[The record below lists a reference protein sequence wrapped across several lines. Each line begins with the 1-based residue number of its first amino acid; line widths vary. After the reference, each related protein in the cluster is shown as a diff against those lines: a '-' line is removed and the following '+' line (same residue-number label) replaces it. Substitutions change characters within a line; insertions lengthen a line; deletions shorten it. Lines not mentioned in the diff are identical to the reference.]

1 MPDPRDFYPPLMS
14 NPLVRVCQWIAPLYA
29 HIHNRMTLQLDP
41 SDLKTLKAL
50 KGDRVLLMPNHPT
63 YYDDWIAVFMLSAQ
77 ISQAFYYLAAQERF
91 RGFEG
96 KLIQRLGAYSIRR
109 GLGDRPSVAMTRNLL
124 MQPGCHLV
132 IFPEG
137 GCSYQNDTVMP
148 FRLGA
153 TQIAFQA
160 LNKLDRQGHV
170 LPDLYAVPLS
180 IKYRYTQNMV
190 PIIDRTL
197 HGLEKELTLRPKPST
212 PHYQRLRCVAEH
224 LMDSF
229 EQTYNL
235 PPMQTQSLSL
245 NDRIERLRTYWVN
258 SCETQLGISPKSG
271 QAVRERVYK
280 IQSVLEERAEALVEQ
295 DFWTYDSMHQ
305 VATNLLNFDAI
316 YDGYVAASPTPERF
330 LDTLIRLERYVFH
343 INYPP
348 PKAHRK
354 VVLRLGKPINLR
366 LHYDAYLGDR
376 SQTVQ
381 QVTQQIQN
389 AVQANLD
396 VLAEGTGNE
405 V

>member
-1 MPDPRDFYPPLMS
+1 MPEPREFYPPLMS
-14 NPLVRVCQWIAPLYA
+14 QPLVRVCQWIAPLYA

-41 SDLKTLKAL
+41 SDLNTLKAL
-50 KGDRVLLMPNHPT
+50 RGDRVLLMPNHPT
-63 YYDDWIAVFMLSAQ
+63 YYDDWIAVFALSAKIRQ
-77 ISQAFYYLAAQERF
+77 TFYYLAAQERF
-91 RGFEG
+91 RGVEG

-160 LNKLDRQGHV
+160 LNKLDRQGPS

-197 HGLEKELTLRPKPST
+197 SGLENELTLRSKPSM

-258 SCETQLGISPKSG
+258 SCENQLGISPKSG
-271 QAVRERVYK
+271 QPVRERVYK

-348 PKAHRK
+348 PKAHRQ

-366 LHYDAYLGDR
+366 HHYDAYLGDR

-396 VLAEGTGNE
+396 VLAE
-405 V
+405 VPQP